1 MAEEDKYYVGP
12 MNEGQAQA
20 WFQLGGDTIE
30 KLEPRDISNLQLA
43 MERNPAAFTD
53 AQRAQVRDVAWKMIE
68 NVAKGKYK
76 LDPRETNNFR
86 SILDHAP
93 STMYMDGGKDFETFK
108 DAEQLSAALKKSLSA
123 KGSASRLKQLSSNL
137 KKVLSIRPII

>member
-43 MERNPAAFTD
+43 MERNPAALP
-53 AQRAQVRDVAWKMIE
+53 MPS
-68 NVAKGKYK
+68 GH
-76 LDPRETNNFR
+76 R
-86 SILDHAP
+86 SEMLP
-93 STMYMDGGKDFETFK
+93 G
-108 DAEQLSAALKKSLSA
+108 
-123 KGSASRLKQLSSNL
+123 R
-137 KKVLSIRPII
+137 